1 LLAAYRYGVEEVI
14 LPKQNQKDLE
24 KVPDEVKQ
32 KIKFYFVEHLDEA
45 VSIVFGSN
53 ILKKGRKS
61 KSLKSSS
68 KKQSKKKNET

>member
-32 KIKFYFVEHLDEA
+32 KLKFYFVEHLDEA

-53 ILKKGRKS
+53 ILKKDRRS